1 MKYLKYIT
9 LFLLLTNL
17 SFADWQAS
25 WIGVGSGQ
33 AAADIK
39 ILTARYQA
47 VDKADQHVD
56 LLTKI
61 EAQIKGG
68 NHVISA
74 TNEYAGKDPLHG
86 TEKNLE
92 IEYSLNGVAK
102 KLSLK
107 EDHEVDLRTGLAPAK
122 AGGND
127 GANQWICYRKT
138 ITLDQ
143 PTQSA
148 DSALAK
154 ISADSKYWLWIN
166 GKLIVFEGQL
176 KRGPNPNDTYYDVV
190 DLKPHLVEGEN
201 TIAALLWYFGKHG
214 FSHKSSGK
222 AGFLFDAE
230 IDGSKLLSDAS
241 WKAAKHPAYGN
252 TAAPLPNFRLPE
264 SNIRF
269 DAGKDIS
276 GWQNPGFDDAA
287 WAAAAELG
295 KAPCAPW
302 NELVER
308 PVPLWKDFGLKDYT
322 NAAELPKVSDG
333 TVIVAKLPYNAQVTP
348 YLKIEGPAG
357 KQIDIRMDNY
367 QGGGTPNVRAEYITR
382 EGVQEYESLG
392 WMNGHEMHY
401 TIPAGF
407 KILALKYR
415 ETGYNCEFTGTFE
428 CNDEFLNRY
437 RQKALRTLYIT
448 MRDTYMDC
456 PDRERAQW
464 WGDMVNEMGEA
475 FYALDTR
482 ANGLAK
488 KGILELANWQRPDHT
503 IYSPIPAGNWDRELP
518 MQMLNSVGYFGFWT
532 YYLYSGDLETIR
544 AVYPRSET
552 TSPSGSS
559 AKTAW

>member
-39 ILTARYQA
+39 ILAARYQA

-107 EDHEVDLRTGLAPAK
+107 EDHEVDLRTGLAPVK

-143 PTQSA
+143 PAQSA

-222 AGFLFDAE
+222 AGFCLMLRSMAQ
-230 IDGSKLLSDAS
+230 
-241 WKAAKHPAYGN
+241 AA
-252 TAAPLPNFRLPE
+252 
-264 SNIRF
+264 
-269 DAGKDIS
+269 
-276 GWQNPGFDDAA
+276 Q
-287 WAAAAELG
+287 
-295 KAPCAPW
+295 
-302 NELVER
+302 
-308 PVPLWKDFGLKDYT
+308 
-322 NAAELPKVSDG
+322 
-333 TVIVAKLPYNAQVTP
+333 
-348 YLKIEGPAG
+348 
-357 KQIDIRMDNY
+357 
-367 QGGGTPNVRAEYITR
+367 
-382 EGVQEYESLG
+382 
-392 WMNGHEMHY
+392 
-401 TIPAGF
+401 
-407 KILALKYR
+407 
-415 ETGYNCEFTGTFE
+415 
-428 CNDEFLNRY
+428 
-437 RQKALRTLYIT
+437 
-448 MRDTYMDC
+448 
-456 PDRERAQW
+456 
-464 WGDMVNEMGEA
+464 
-475 FYALDTR
+475 
-482 ANGLAK
+482 
-488 KGILELANWQRPDHT
+488 
-503 IYSPIPAGNWDRELP
+503 
-518 MQMLNSVGYFGFWT
+518 
-532 YYLYSGDLETIR
+532 
-544 AVYPRSET
+544 
-552 TSPSGSS
+552 
-559 AKTAW
+559 

>member
-143 PTQSA
+143 PAQSA

-367 QGGGTPNVRAEYITR
+367 QGGGTP
-382 EGVQEYESLG
+382 
-392 WMNGHEMHY
+392 M
-401 TIPAGF
+401 
-407 KILALKYR
+407 
-415 ETGYNCEFTGTFE
+415 
-428 CNDEFLNRY
+428 
-437 RQKALRTLYIT
+437 
-448 MRDTYMDC
+448 
-456 PDRERAQW
+456 
-464 WGDMVNEMGEA
+464 
-475 FYALDTR
+475 
-482 ANGLAK
+482 
-488 KGILELANWQRPDHT
+488 
-503 IYSPIPAGNWDRELP
+503 
-518 MQMLNSVGYFGFWT
+518 
-532 YYLYSGDLETIR
+532 
-544 AVYPRSET
+544 SEQN
-552 TSPSGSS
+552 TSPVKGSRSMRAS
-559 AKTAW
+559 AG